1 MAEKVKVSHE
11 SIKQMYRDNYETAC
25 TTPKVIYQ
33 HRSLGVMDGI
43 IFTLNTLNIKVD
55 GVNTNE

>member
-25 TTPKVIYQ
+25 TTPKVIEQ

-43 IFTLNTLNIKVD
+43 IFTLNALNIKIE
-55 GVNTNE
+55 GVNE

>member
-1 MAEKVKVSHE
+1 MAEKVNVSHE
-11 SIKQMYRDNYETAC
+11 SIKQYRDNYETAC
-25 TTPKVIYQ
+25 TTPKVIEQ

>member
-11 SIKQMYRDNYETAC
+11 SIKETYQDNYETAC
-25 TTPKVIYQ
+25 TTPSVIQQ

-43 IFTLNTLNIKVD
+43 ISTLNALNIKIK
-55 GVNTNE
+55 GINE

>member
-11 SIKQMYRDNYETAC
+11 SIKKMYQDNYEIAC
-25 TTPKVIYQ
+25 TTPSVIQQ

-43 IFTLNTLNIKVD
+43 ISTLNALNIKIE
-55 GVNTNE
+55 GINE